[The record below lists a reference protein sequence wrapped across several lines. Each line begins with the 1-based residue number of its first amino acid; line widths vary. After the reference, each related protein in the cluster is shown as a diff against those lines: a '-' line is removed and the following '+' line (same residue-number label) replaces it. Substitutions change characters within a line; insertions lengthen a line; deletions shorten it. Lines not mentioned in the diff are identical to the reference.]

1 MKANTLPLLIILLGS
16 GFLSLSSSAAEPNIT
31 AAVKQ
36 LRETG
41 QCPACILRGAN
52 LAGMDLSGANLAG
65 ADISGANLT
74 QTNLRGANLQGATML
89 GLALSETMLSGANL
103 KNADMSDLDI
113 DEVFEYVEII
123 GTQFEGAR
131 FKDNVVC
138 GPAPFKGGWGCQ
150 QL

>member
-1 MKANTLPLLIILLGS
+1 MKANTLPLLILFIGAS
-16 GFLSLSSSAAEPNIT
+16 FFSLSIPAEEQDT
-31 AAVKQ
+31 AASVRQ
-36 LRETG
+36 LLETG
-41 QCPACILRGAN
+41 QCPACILRGAD

-65 ADISGANLT
+65 ADISGANLA

-89 GLALSETMLSGANL
+89 GLSLSETMLSGANL
-103 KNADMSDLDI
+103 KNADMTDLDI
-113 DEVFEYVEII
+113 DEVFEDVEII